1 MNNRFLLQFLWKKK
15 KNCRNLL
22 LSKKSKIFIIFNG
35 VYSDDKHV
43 KESGRSPGIWPG
55 PGPLKKLQKI

>member
-1 MNNRFLLQFLWKKK
+1 MTDGNKENASEKGNILQKGEFFHEFIAIFMEKG

-35 VYSDDKHV
+35 AY
-43 KESGRSPGIWPG
+43 
-55 PGPLKKLQKI
+55 